1 MRSRSQNLVLFI
13 IGGLIVMLACSMPAA
28 GAPSSSSTSQPAA
41 VQPTDVL
48 PSEAPAEATQPADV
62 PPTEAPGE
70 AQPTAPAL
78 TVQPAMPERRRLTLE
93 FPPRIRTGDS
103 DLVRLTLEVDALGN
117 LTPTAE
123 MGGNVVTGEVI
134 EIPNVYETHHV
145 AVEVRFDIA
154 GMEVSP
160 TGAVTQP
167 LTPGTSATFY
177 WSIRPQDAGNYRGTI
192 WLHLLFVNKSNG
204 EESRKPVSAQ
214 IVEIE
219 AVNFLGLSGSFARVT
234 GLVGSFVGTVLGF
247 PFLEEIL
254 KFLFKKRS
262 KA

>member
-1 MRSRSQNLVLFI
+1 
-13 IGGLIVMLACSMPAA
+13 MLACSMPAA
-28 GAPSSSSTSQPAA
+28 TAPSSSSTSQPAA
-41 VQPTDVL
+41 VQPTDIL
-48 PSEAPAEATQPADV
+48 PTEEPAEATQPADV

-70 AQPTAPAL
+70 AQPTKSAPSEPTAPAL

-103 DLVRLTLEVDALGN
+103 DLVRLTLEVDDLGN

-123 MGGNVVTGEVI
+123 IGGSVVTGDVI

-154 GMEVSP
+154 GLEVSP
-160 TGAVTQP
+160 AGAVTQP

-177 WSIRPQDAGNYRGTI
+177 WSIRPQEAGNYRGTI
-192 WLHLLFVNKSNG
+192 WLHLLFVDKSSG

-219 AVNFLGLSGSFARVT
+219 AVNFLGFSGSFARVT

-247 PFLEEIL
+247 PFLEDIL
-254 KFLFKKRS
+254 KFLFKRRGKNI
-262 KA
+262 K